1 MENTAVNQSK
11 TDKEVKPSIYT
22 FVSETVPMYN
32 TTFFSESCTIQ
43 CQNGGFPIKPLSGS
57 CKCKCPSGLKGDY
70 CEQVEKSASNY
81 QVAII
86 KK

>member
-1 MENTAVNQSK
+1 
-11 TDKEVKPSIYT
+11 
-22 FVSETVPMYN
+22 MYN

-43 CQNGGFPIKPLSGS
+43 CQNGGFPIKPLSGI

-86 KK
+86 KKIINSVKFLFRSLNHICWSEGMK